1 MSIHLSSDES
11 VALMFVIMAI
21 VIALAF
27 LVVVGVDS
35 ARSSPV
41 VRRIGAWLKR
51 RDRKR
56 FTEHSERFRVVADRL
71 VRSKELRHRR
81 M

>member
-1 MSIHLSSDES
+1 MLAELSSDES
-11 VALMFVIMAI
+11 TALGFVILAI

-27 LVVVGVDS
+27 LVTVGVDS

-41 VRRIGAWLKR
+41 FRRIGAWLKR
-51 RDRKR
+51 RERNR
-56 FTEHSERFRVVADRL
+56 FTEHSERFCVVADRL
-71 VRSKELRHRR
+71 VWSKELRRRR